1 MSHQRIQQAEDCM
14 RTNTPSTEPEAVS
27 NERLAISFTLFFFV
41 FITTS
46 AVAQTEAADAI
57 PAGENSELPAALDP
71 DRSGT
76 ISIEEF
82 KAMRRARAFANDTN
96 GDGTLSLDEF
106 RTLIP
111 SRVPKM
117 MHGRIFRRIDG
128 DGSGSV
134 DGEEFDATPV
144 RAFDEAD
151 VDGNGELAGGEIDA
165 LRTEAN

>member
-1 MSHQRIQQAEDCM
+1 MSI
-14 RTNTPSTEPEAVS
+14 
-27 NERLAISFTLFFFV
+27 ERPAIRLTLSFFA
-41 FITTS
+41 FIACS

-76 ISIEEF
+76 ISVEEF
-82 KAMRRARAFANDTN
+82 KAMRRTRAFANDTN
-96 GDGTLSLDEF
+96 GDGSLSLEEF
-106 RTLIP
+106 RALIP

-128 DGSGSV
+128 DGSGGV
-134 DGEEFDATPV
+134 DGDEFDATPV

-151 VDGNGELAGGEIDA
+151 ADGNGELAGAEIDA